1 MKDFIKTYK
10 NPNKDKINYD
20 LINRKCDKPLIEY
33 IADSAKSLEVLKNIE
48 FIGYKFKYYESEID
62 DNKYNKTRK
71 SRSKKKENYK
81 FMIMEESRVGELVL
95 KFKITFKGES
105 EIIEKPIL
113 VPIPDD
119 DGTYTIKG
127 KRYILMYQMVDAST
141 YTTRDSVVLKS
152 LMPIFL
158 TRK

>member
-62 DNKYNKTRK
+62 DNKYNKTRLGN
-71 SRSKKKENYK
+71 S
-81 FMIMEESRVGELVL
+81 
-95 KFKITFKGES
+95 
-105 EIIEKPIL
+105 
-113 VPIPDD
+113 
-119 DGTYTIKG
+119 IKWN
-127 KRYILMYQMVDAST
+127 I
-141 YTTRDSVVLKS
+141 
-152 LMPIFL
+152 
-158 TRK
+158 